1 MGSIKLEKGAK
12 LYIALGFR
20 IRKMGLIILKI
31 IQKDGKN
38 ESEIPT

>member
-12 LYIALGFR
+12 LYIGRGFR

-38 ESEIPT
+38 ESEMPT